1 MNMKYNVSKYIDKLF
16 FKKWTIGICRG
27 KIEDIIRDKI
37 FDPDINWLR
46 LKSFDRFYA
55 DPFLLET
62 NDGSIKILLEDY
74 PFKENYGKISLMTLD
89 KDYKIKNKKLL
100 LDTKSHLSYPFIFN
114 ENNKTYIFPETAQ
127 NNKLSC
133 YEYDPKNETMSF
145 LKDIIDLPLRDSTI
159 IKYNN
164 KYWIFGTM
172 SDNGLDYELHVYYS
186 DNLLGTYHP
195 HPANPIKNGLD
206 GTRSAGNF
214 ITIDGIIYRPTQN
227 CQNSYGESIT
237 INKITEISQTNISE
251 EPYMTIR
258 LNPENK
264 NNRRINTI
272 HTINIFKNTIVVDG
286 QISIFSPLQQVK
298 NSIMYRLNKRKITN

>member
-1 MNMKYNVSKYIDKLF
+1 MKYNVSKYIDKLF

-27 KIEDIIRDKI
+27 KIEDIIRNKI

-46 LKSFDRFYA
+46 LKSFDKFYA
-55 DPFLLET
+55 DPFFLAT
-62 NDGSIKILLEDY
+62 NDGNIKILLEEY
-74 PFKENYGKISLMTLD
+74 SFKENYGKISLMTLD
-89 KDYKIKNKKLL
+89 QDYKLKTKKLL

-114 ENNKTYIFPETAQ
+114 ENNKTFIFPETAQ

-133 YEYDPKNETMSF
+133 YEYDPKNETMRF

-186 DNLLGTYHP
+186 DNLLGTYNP

-237 INKITEISQTNISE
+237 INRITEISETNISE
-251 EPYMTIR
+251 EPYMTIQ

-264 NNRRINTI
+264 NNRRISTI

-298 NSIMYRLNKRKITN
+298 NSIMYRLNKRKISNWF

>member
-1 MNMKYNVSKYIDKLF
+1 MNMKYDISKYIDKLF

-27 KIEDIIRDKI
+27 KIDDIIRNKI

-46 LKSFDRFYA
+46 LKSVDRFYA
-55 DPFLLET
+55 DPFLLAT

-74 PFKENYGKISLMTLD
+74 PYKENYGKISLMTLD
-89 KDYKIKNKKLL
+89 QDYKLKTTKLL

-159 IKYNN
+159 IKYDN

-186 DNLLGTYHP
+186 DNLLGTYNP

-237 INKITEISQTNISE
+237 INKVTEISETNISE

-286 QISIFSPLQQVK
+286 QLSIFSPLQQLK